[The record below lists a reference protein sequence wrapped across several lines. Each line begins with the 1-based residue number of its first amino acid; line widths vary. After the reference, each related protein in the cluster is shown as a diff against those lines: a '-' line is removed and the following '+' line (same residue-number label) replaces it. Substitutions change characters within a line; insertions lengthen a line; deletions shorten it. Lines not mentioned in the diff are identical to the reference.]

1 MRSLAATVL
10 ASFVV
15 LSVAAGCAAPSDSAA
30 EAAAP
35 ATEDG
40 ADNEVV
46 GTDRTGA
53 LNGLRARVGADFAGA
68 ASLRTMKLV
77 FKVHRFNT
85 DGKKAAVQARIMK
98 RDASGKDSE
107 LAAGDFEGSAYEEA
121 IREGFF
127 DGPEVTAVL
136 QKSKDGVWTIMAK
149 GTGENAMEAYVVGPT
164 DVAYTEWPT
173 EFGVPSAWLGL

>member
-1 MRSLAATVL
+1 MRSFAATIL

-30 EAAAP
+30 ETAAP
-35 ATEDG
+35 TTEDG

-53 LNGLRARVGADFAGA
+53 LDGLRARVGTDFAGA
-68 ASLRTMKLV
+68 RSLRNMKLV

-107 LAAGDFEGSAYEEA
+107 LAAADFQGSAYEEA

-127 DGPEVTAVL
+127 DGPELTAVL
-136 QKSKDGVWTIMAK
+136 QKKDGKWTIMAK
-149 GTGENAMEAYVVGPT
+149 GAGENAMEAYVVGPT